1 MSTSVSNSDAFL
13 LVIIA
18 FLRFDIVDVY
28 VDRLSNELFTQESVT
43 HKRNR
48 GSKLEQQNQS
58 PVTNL
63 LLGLVGIEEVAVV
76 VTPVVRA

>member
-1 MSTSVSNSDAFL
+1 VSTSISNSDAFL

-18 FLRFDIVDVY
+18 FLRLDIVDVY

-48 GSKLEQQNQS
+48 ESELERQKQS
-58 PVTNL
+58 AVPDL
-63 LLGLVGIEEVAVV
+63 LLGLVGVE
-76 VTPVVRA
+76 